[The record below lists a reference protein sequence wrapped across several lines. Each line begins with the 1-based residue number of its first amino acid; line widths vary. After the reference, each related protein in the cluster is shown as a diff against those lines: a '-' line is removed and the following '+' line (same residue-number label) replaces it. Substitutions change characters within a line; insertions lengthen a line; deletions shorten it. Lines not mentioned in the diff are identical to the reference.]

1 MRGVTGGLTD
11 DTGALTAAERD
22 DRVVWSLHRAAL
34 GRGISPT
41 VPAGVLAEAWRGG
54 PQHRLSRLLRG
65 CTVQPLTEPEARAVG
80 VLAASS
86 GLEDTVDLTVAE
98 TAMRRREAVVTSS
111 RSHIEQVARAVGGC
125 WSSTR
130 SERPATSPEDG
141 RAPIGADEKTRSRE
155 AV

>member
-1 MRGVTGGLTD
+1 MTDGLTY
-11 DTGALTAAERD
+11 DTGALIAAERD
-22 DRVVWSLHRAAL
+22 DRMVWSLHRAAL

-65 CTVQPLTEPEARAVG
+65 CTVQPLTEPQARAVG

-98 TAMRRREAVVTSS
+98 TAMRRCEAVVTSN
-111 RSHIEQVARAVGGC
+111 RSHIEPVAMAVGGALVFH
-125 WSSTR
+125 
-130 SERPATSPEDG
+130 E
-141 RAPIGADEKTRSRE
+141 
-155 AV
+155 V